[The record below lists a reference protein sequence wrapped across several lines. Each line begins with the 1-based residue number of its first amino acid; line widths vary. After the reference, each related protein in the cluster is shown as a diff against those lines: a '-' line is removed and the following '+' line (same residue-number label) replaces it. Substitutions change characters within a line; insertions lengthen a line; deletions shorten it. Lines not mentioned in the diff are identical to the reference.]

1 MMSVDAPVMQPIPK
15 LSDPLDINGR
25 RFQNRTVLAPMVPNC
40 AGKDG
45 SVTDAYKQFYQART
59 QVGFMILGAAYVHPQ
74 GRGFQGQL
82 GIHDDKLKAELT
94 KLTQSLRRS
103 TQVGIQLSYKS
114 VGRLPEA
121 FDLHEIAIISDAFT
135 RAARRASDCGFTAIE
150 LHACHD
156 YWLNFFLSPHFNH
169 RNDNY
174 GGSPD
179 NRFRLL
185 KEVVQSIRAEIGNEL
200 ILGVRL
206 SVAEFVHD
214 GLTVDD
220 TLRIGRSLEK
230 LGVDY
235 ISASGG
241 IGLTQ
246 YRMSPPMEVER
257 GSLLHLSRALK
268 KTLSIPVIGVGRLDR
283 SDVFSQAIAGGYADM
298 AATARALIA
307 DPEYAVKTI
316 EHQTREIR
324 PCVACNFC
332 LLCLH
337 RNEPVRCAVNPFLG
351 RDLFRLPPLEK
362 RRKVVVVGGGA
373 AGLSAAAAAAGRGA
387 TVKLLE
393 QNRDLGGVINL
404 GMRPPFKEP
413 LKDLVDYLVHQA
425 VSNGV
430 DIQTGVRATTEDLA
444 RLAPDEVIIATGA
457 TSLQPEIDGIH
468 THDQVLTALDA
479 LALPYKHP
487 GRYLIVGG
495 GAVGL
500 ELAEYLA
507 AEDLDITIIEMTEN
521 IGSGLHSTRLQLMLE
536 RIENAGIRL
545 LKSTRLLAIE
555 GKDVKVATAEGANT
569 LGPFDVIV
577 LAVGYQ
583 SNAKLATELN
593 YDQTVNIV
601 GDAVQPRTIYE
612 AIKEGFDAALN
623 L

>member
-1 MMSVDAPVMQPIPK
+1 
-15 LSDPLDINGR
+15 
-25 RFQNRTVLAPMVPNC
+25 MVPNC

-45 SVTDAYKQFYQART
+45 SVTDAYKQFYQARA
-59 QVGFMILGAAYVHPQ
+59 QVGYMILGAAYVHPQ
-74 GRGFQGQL
+74 GRGFEGQL
-82 GIHDDKLKAELT
+82 GIHGDNLIAGLT
-94 KLTQSLRRS
+94 ELTQSLRRF
-103 TQVGIQLSYKS
+103 TQVGIQLSFKS

-121 FDLHEIAIISDAFT
+121 FDLREIATITQAFT
-135 RAARRASDCGFTAIE
+135 RAARRASKCGFTAIE

-156 YWLNFFLSPHFNH
+156 YWLNYFLSPHFNH
-169 RNDNY
+169 RDDKY
-174 GGSPD
+174 GGSPE
-179 NRFRLL
+179 NRFRML
-185 KEVVQSIRAEIGNEL
+185 KEVVQSIRAEIGDEL

-206 SVAEFVHD
+206 SVEEFVQD

-220 TLRIGRSLEK
+220 TLYISRRLEQ

-268 KTLSIPVIGVGRLDR
+268 KSLSIPIIGVGRLDR
-283 SDVFSQAIAGGYADM
+283 PGVFKQAVAGGYADL

-316 EHQTREIR
+316 ENQTKEIR

-337 RNEPVRCAVNPFLG
+337 RNEPVRCAVNPYLG
-351 RDLFRLPPLEK
+351 RDLLRLPPLEN
-362 RRKVVVVGGGA
+362 RTKVMVVGGGA
-373 AGLSAAAAAAGRGA
+373 AGLSAAATAAGRGA
-387 TVKLLE
+387 RVKLFE

-413 LKDLVDYLVHQA
+413 LKDLVDYLVNQA
-425 VSNGV
+425 VADGV
-430 DIQTGVRATTEDLA
+430 DIQTGVKVTSETIA
-444 RLAPDEVIIATGA
+444 RQAPDQVIIATGA
-457 TSLQPEIDGIH
+457 KSLQPKIEGIH
-468 THDQVLTALDA
+468 THDRVLTALDA
-479 LALPYKHP
+479 LAFQHKRP
-487 GRYLIVGG
+487 GRNLIVGG
-495 GAVGL
+495 GAGGL
-500 ELAEYLA
+500 ELAEYLTA
-507 AEDLDITIIEMTEN
+507 DGVDTTIIEMTPT
-521 IGSGLHSTRLQLMLE
+521 IGAGLHATRLQLMLE
-536 RIENAGIRL
+536 RLEKAGVRL
-545 LKSTRLLAIE
+545 LKNTRLIAIE
-555 GKDVKVATAEGANT
+555 GKDVKVAAAEGVNT

-577 LAVGYQ
+577 FAVGYQ
-583 SNAKLATELN
+583 SNAKLTTEIN
-593 YDQTVNIV
+593 HDQAVTIV